1 MGKAAMSGKRRQ
13 IWDQN
18 CKRAVPPEQGQRKGL
33 GLLGLMGWLGFLVI
47 LLVAIVAA
55 ASWARQAGREKLTR
69 QCLKAVE
76 QALLA
81 YRQAEGE
88 FPPTV
93 SNSVELVKYLKS
105 VGPAQKRLEEMGEHV
120 FRTTSRGKEILDG
133 WGRPLR
139 YVFDGGAGQRPELK
153 SQGPDEDDPADDI
166 YAEGL
171 QAVFIEH
178 SPKRAVR

>member
-1 MGKAAMSGKRRQ
+1 MSGKSRQ
-13 IWDQN
+13 AWGRN
-18 CKRAVPPEQGQRKGL
+18 CRGALAAEEPEPRGL

-47 LLVAIVAA
+47 LLVGVVAA
-55 ASWARQAGREKLTR
+55 ANWARQSGREKLTR
-69 QCLKAVE
+69 QCLN
-76 QALLA
+76 ALGEALVA

-93 SNSVELVKYLKS
+93 SSSAELVKYLKS
-105 VGPAQKRLEEMGEHV
+105 VAAAQERLEGMGEHV
-120 FRTTSRGKEILDG
+120 FDTTSRGREILDG

-153 SQGPDEDDPADDI
+153 SQGPDPDDPADDI

-171 QAVFIEH
+171 QAVFIGDSAKET
-178 SPKRAVR
+178 VQ